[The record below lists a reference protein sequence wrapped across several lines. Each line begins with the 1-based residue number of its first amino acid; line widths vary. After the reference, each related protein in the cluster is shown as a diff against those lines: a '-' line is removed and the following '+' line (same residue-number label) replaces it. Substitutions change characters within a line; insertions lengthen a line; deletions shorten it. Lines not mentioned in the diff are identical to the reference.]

1 MESLLAWLLLVWAAY
16 SLGWLVAE
24 ALSSRWAPR
33 ILAAGVVG
41 LVVAD
46 VIRILFFR

>member
-24 ALSSRWAPR
+24 ALSSRWAGWL
-33 ILAAGVVG
+33 IGAAVVG
-41 LVVAD
+41 LVLAD
-46 VIRILFFR
+46 AIRIVFFR